1 MASQYSLCRTG
12 HGKITGS
19 KRAVTLFPGG
29 TILLNRAGFVA
40 TLLVASM
47 GATALGQ
54 SGVTAPRIIGPIQ
67 SPAVPGDP
75 SRNYP
80 FFATS
85 DLAAKHDYVEEE
97 YFVEGVAHRYIRDG
111 EGTATIGPEGPHP
124 YKTRVL
130 VRRPK
135 SPERFNGTVI
145 LEWINAVQIR
155 QWDFETDWNLTNEH
169 LMRRGF
175 VHVGAS
181 LQRFGVHTPTG
192 LKAWNPGR
200 YGTLDVIAGGA
211 MPNDEL
217 SVAIFS
223 QIARALKHPSGTS
236 LTATLRVRNVIAT
249 GQSASSG
256 QLRGYYNSIHPLEGV
271 IDGFVLHGGGRPVRT
286 DLKTPLFKLFAETDV
301 IRNQAAFRQ
310 PDSEYL
316 RTWEVAG
323 ASHLD
328 VDVMRTH
335 DGLMHRDLPPTMRS
349 TPPDCGSLNPSNI
362 PARLVQDAV
371 YDWMKKWV
379 EGTAQPPRGP
389 QIEMVSVGTPGTGD
403 AGMGVVKRDAN
414 GNALG
419 GIRLAPFAVP
429 MATNSGRNDGTGACF
444 GFGSHVPFDP
454 ATVARLYPGRRS
466 YVDAINRVADE
477 NLRAGFVTP
486 EGAEQMKRDAAAL
499 KWPGST

>member
-1 MASQYSLCRTG
+1 MRC
-12 HGKITGS
+12 
-19 KRAVTLFPGG
+19 
-29 TILLNRAGFVA
+29 NRAGLLAAALVA
-40 TLLVASM
+40 TAWTS
-47 GATALGQ
+47 ARAQ
-54 SGVTAPRIIGPIQ
+54 STRAPTITGPIPA
-67 SPAVPGDP
+67 PAVPGDP

-80 FFATS
+80 FFTTS
-85 DLAAKHDYVEEE
+85 DLAAKYDYIEEE
-97 YFVEGVAHRYIRDG
+97 YFVEGLAARYIRDG
-111 EGTATIGPEGPHP
+111 EVTATVGTDGPHP
-124 YKTRVL
+124 FRTRVL
-130 VRRPK
+130 VRRPR

-181 LQRFGVHTPTG
+181 LQRFGVHSPTG
-192 LKAWNPGR
+192 LKAWNPTR

-211 MPNDEL
+211 LPNDEL

-223 QIARALKHPSGTS
+223 QIARSLKHPAGIS
-236 LTATLRVRNVIAT
+236 LTGTLRVRNVIAT

-286 DLKTPLFKLFAETDV
+286 DLKTPLFKLYAETDV

-310 PDSEYL
+310 PDSDYL

-335 DGLMHRDLPPTMRS
+335 DRLRDRDLPDSIRS
-349 TPPDCGSLNPSNI
+349 SASPCGALNPSDV

-379 EGTAQPPRGP
+379 EGAAQPPHGP
-389 QIEMVSVGTPGTGD
+389 QIEMVSIGTPGTGE
-403 AGMGVVKRDAN
+403 AGFGVVKRDAN

-429 MATNSGRNDGTGACF
+429 LATNTGRNDGTNTCF
-444 GFGSHVPFDP
+444 GFGSHAPFDP
-454 ATVARLYPGRRS
+454 ATIARLYPTRAS
-466 YVDAINRVADE
+466 YVDAIGRVADE

-486 EGAEQMKRDAAAL
+486 EGAEQMRRDAAAL
-499 KWPGST
+499 RWPGST